1 MTDEEYEAAVNT
13 LADLD
18 VVAGYTKK
26 ERDDAAYLVSRCE
39 RMGKMSLVQHVFGVA
54 GGFCSP
60 LCVDVEGVVF
70 PVGNSGA
77 ELPCIGKLC
86 TQNDAGTA
94 SLLEEG

>member
-1 MTDEEYEAAVNT
+1 
-13 LADLD
+13 
-18 VVAGYTKK
+18 
-26 ERDDAAYLVSRCE
+26 
-39 RMGKMSLVQHVFGVA
+39 
-54 GGFCSP
+54 
-60 LCVDVEGVVF
+60 VF